1 MSSVTRSG
9 WAFAFALLLL
19 VSAATA
25 QDWPQWRGPN
35 RDAKAGNFN
44 APQTWPAELTQKW
57 KVAVGDGVSTP
68 AVVGDRIFV
77 HARQGEDEIVRCLNA
92 DTGEEIWKKI
102 SMRPSRR
109 ADRHPG
115 SPARGARPPWLPER

>member
-9 WAFAFALLLL
+9 WAFAFALLWL

-57 KVAVGDGVSTP
+57 KVTVGDGVSTP
-68 AVVGDRIFV
+68 AVVGDRVFV
-77 HARQGEDEIVRCLNA
+77 FTREGDNEVIRGLNA
-92 DTGEEIWKKI
+92 ATG
-102 SMRPSRR
+102 
-109 ADRHPG
+109 D
-115 SPARGARPPWLPER
+115 